1 MSEVHKVNSDKNS
14 EIIIYSKSKKVS
26 SRISSDK
33 NSNDYIQIITRNNKI
48 EKMKKSQTYKS
59 ENMSMNSASVL
70 KEKKNKEPKT
80 NNKKQSEQSLNE
92 DKDDKELQE
101 NEIDLNWRQ
110 MLKRFFENNNRINY
124 VQNLIYI
131 ISLISFVFYVVCTYM
146 PQLFKYLNYIDYF
159 ICPIYIIAHFINFLI
174 AHQPF

>member
-33 NSNDYIQIITRNNKI
+33 NSNDYIQIISRNNKI

-70 KEKKNKEPKT
+70 IKKKIKNQK
-80 NNKKQSEQSLNE
+80 
-92 DKDDKELQE
+92 
-101 NEIDLNWRQ
+101 
-110 MLKRFFENNNRINY
+110 
-124 VQNLIYI
+124 
-131 ISLISFVFYVVCTYM
+131 
-146 PQLFKYLNYIDYF
+146 
-159 ICPIYIIAHFINFLI
+159 
-174 AHQPF
+174 